1 MLPTNEIKFFC
12 GRASRYLA
20 EKIAASFGVE
30 LGQCSVL
37 DFSDGEFQPAFDESV
52 RGSTVFIIQSTFPPT
67 DNLFELLLMID
78 AAKRASAY
86 KVVAVIPYFG
96 WARQDRKDRS
106 RVSIGAKLVANL
118 LSAAGVDRVMTMDL
132 HADQIQG
139 FFDVPVDLLYASRV
153 FVPYIRNLNL
163 DNLSVAAPDM
173 GGAKRANT
181 YAKILAAPMI
191 ICHKNREKPNVVGEI
206 TAIGDVEGRNVIIL
220 DDMIDTAG
228 TITKAAD
235 MLKEKGAT
243 SVRAIATHPVLSGPA
258 YERIQNSA
266 LQEVVFTDSI
276 PIKCDKQMSKIKI
289 ISVAEMLADIINK
302 VYQCQSISSHFIA

>member
-1 MLPTNEIKFFC
+1 
-12 GRASRYLA
+12 
-20 EKIAASFGVE
+20 
-30 LGQCSVL
+30 
-37 DFSDGEFQPAFDESV
+37 
-52 RGSTVFIIQSTFPPT
+52 
-67 DNLFELLLMID
+67 
-78 AAKRASAY
+78 
-86 KVVAVIPYFG
+86 
-96 WARQDRKDRS
+96 
-106 RVSIGAKLVANL
+106 
-118 LSAAGVDRVMTMDL
+118 
-132 HADQIQG
+132 
-139 FFDVPVDLLYASRV
+139 
-153 FVPYIRNLNL
+153 
-163 DNLSVAAPDM
+163 M

-266 LQEVVFTDSI
+266 LLEVVFTDSI
-276 PIKCDKQMSKIKI
+276 PIKRGKEMGKIKI